1 MPPNLLRRPA
11 FFWIA
16 TGGVVMLLAAAAS
29 FVHQL
34 REVQLQAEHNF
45 SSRTALVQK
54 FVTLNLDKLEVM
66 SLLLRQHYHAPP
78 APGATAL
85 PATQPHGALWEIQLP
100 LVLPGTDEGDA
111 QRMAVVTGPMP
122 QQPTQQQQQQQREIL
137 AAAAMAPQIRSAFK
151 YDPDVFRLYYLSAQK
166 FLYLASRSGD
176 EHVHFSEALY
186 QRRYWS
192 AAGPANNPARR
203 TVLHGPYPDAGGLG
217 MVVTFAQPVH
227 DGDRFLGIVALD
239 LGVDKLQR
247 LTTVGHSAGSSL
259 LIDAS
264 EGLVTSAADMTP
276 GQPVR
281 APLPDGTL
289 RWQKDS
295 DGTRWLHSQVA
306 KDDLSLV
313 HRLTRN
319 TLYAA
324 AAARS
329 VDTWIIVLL
338 SGGLFVLA
346 LRLRRAVSE
355 VQRLTQID
363 PLTQVLNRRGLQQQ
377 SRALLALARRKRLA
391 VALAIYDIDHF
402 KKINDTY
409 GHPIGDEVLKQLGKN
424 LQAGLRKSD
433 LFCRWGGEEFVL
445 LMVLDVPE
453 NASVV
458 AERMRQIAQ
467 QARIPTDGSGI
478 TLSAGVVVLADGESI
493 DAAVTRADQ
502 HLYAAKAAG
511 RNRIVFGGAN

>member
-1 MPPNLLRRPA
+1 
-11 FFWIA
+11 
-16 TGGVVMLLAAAAS
+16 MLLAAAAS

-34 REVQLQAEHNF
+34 REVQLQAEHNC

-78 APGATAL
+78 APGATAP
-85 PATQPHGALWEIQLP
+85 PATQPHGALWEMQLP

-111 QRMAVVTGPMP
+111 QRTAVVTGPMP
-122 QQPTQQQQQQQREIL
+122 QQPSPQQQREIL

-151 YDPDVFRLYYLSAQK
+151 YDPDVFRLYYLSAQQ
-166 FLYLASRSGD
+166 FLYLASKSGD
-176 EHVHFSEALY
+176 EHLHFSADLY
-186 QRRYWS
+186 QRRYWR
-192 AAGPANNPARR
+192 AAGPAANPGRR

-217 MVVTFAQPVH
+217 MVVTFAQPVY
-227 DGDRFLGIVALD
+227 DGDCFLGIVALD
-239 LGVDKLQR
+239 LGVDKLAR
-247 LTTVGHSAGSSL
+247 LTTVGRSAGSSL
-259 LIDAS
+259 LLDAS
-264 EGLVTSAADMTP
+264 EGLVTSAADTTP

-363 PLTQVLNRRGLQQQ
+363 PLTQVLNRRGLQQ
-377 SRALLALARRKRLA
+377 RAQAVLALARRKQLP

-409 GHPIGDEVLKQLGKN
+409 GHPIGDEVLKQLGRH
-424 LQAGLRKSD
+424 LQAGLRRSD

-445 LMVLDVPE
+445 LMVLEHPDDAPL
-453 NASVV
+453 V

-467 QARIPTDGSGI
+467 QSCIPSDGSAI
-478 TLSAGVVVLADGESI
+478 ILSAGVVVLAEGESI

-502 HLYAAKAAG
+502 HHYAAKAAG
-511 RNRIVFGGAN
+511 RNRIVFGGPN

>member
-111 QRMAVVTGPMP
+111 QRTAVVTGPMP
-122 QQPTQQQQQQQREIL
+122 QQPSPQQQREIL

-192 AAGPANNPARR
+192 AAGPGNNPARR

-247 LTTVGHSAGSSL
+247 LTTVGRSAGSSL

-313 HRLTRN
+313 HRLPRN

-329 VDTWIIVLL
+329 VDTWIILLL